1 MDMGKAGVCS
11 MAKTTQKEDDRL
23 LISAEWAR
31 VGGGFSVAP
40 AEHLVIVEDLLVRS
54 ARQAPADYRLFFVS
68 ATWLGV
74 HHHLVDMRRFGRE
87 LDALEGFD
95 SAVAGAM
102 ISVANGTAK
111 SPRLEAAERHC
122 APLDEPRPL
131 FERVAQ
137 NPLLREFA
145 RQDALPVFL
154 RWGLWQDEVS
164 LKIDAVKPVGWILGR
179 CPELRIRALVGASLE
194 GEIVE
199 ALLAES
205 RTIADLARTTKASY
219 ASAHE
224 AAGRLVAR
232 GLIER
237 LDEED
242 RRGFRLPES
251 IERWLEAYPARRSRR
266 AV

>member
-1 MDMGKAGVCS
+1 MTRMIHNP
-11 MAKTTQKEDDRL
+11 DDRL

-40 AEHLVIVEDLLVRS
+40 AEHPSVIEDLLARS
-54 ARQAPADYRLFFVS
+54 AKQAPADYRVFFVA

-87 LDALEGFD
+87 LDTLHELD

-102 ISVANGTAK
+102 ISVANQVAQ

-122 APLDEPRPL
+122 DPLREPRPL
-131 FERVAQ
+131 FDRAAQ
-137 NPLLREFA
+137 NPVLSELA
-145 RQDALPVFL
+145 QQDALPVFL

-164 LKIDAVKPVGWILGR
+164 LKIDAVKPVGWILER
-179 CPELRIRALVGASLE
+179 CPELRIRALIGASLE
-194 GEIVE
+194 GEIIE
-199 ALLAES
+199 ALLAEP
-205 RTIADLARTTKASY
+205 RTIADLARTTKATY

-224 AAGRLVAR
+224 ATARLSAR
-232 GLIER
+232 GLIMR

-242 RRGFRLPES
+242 RRGLTLPEAFAQW
-251 IERWLEAYPARRSRR
+251 IAAYPVSAPGGTRRSRR
-266 AV
+266 GV

>member
-1 MDMGKAGVCS
+1 MTKMIQNADY
-11 MAKTTQKEDDRL
+11 RL

-40 AEHLVIVEDLLVRS
+40 AEHPIVIEDLLVRS
-54 ARQAPADYRLFFVS
+54 AKQAPADYRLFFVA

-74 HHHLVDMRRFGRE
+74 HHHLVDMRRLGRE
-87 LDALEGFD
+87 LDALSELD

-102 ISVANGTAK
+102 ISVANQMAN
-111 SPRLEAAERHC
+111 SPRLAAAERHC
-122 APLDEPRPL
+122 DPLSEPRPL
-131 FERVAQ
+131 FDRVAQ

-145 RQDALPVFL
+145 RQDALPVFS

-164 LKIDAVKPVGWILGR
+164 LKGDAVKPVGWILER
-179 CPELRIRALVGASLE
+179 CPELRVRALIGASLE

-199 ALLAES
+199 ALLAEP
-205 RTIADLARTTKASY
+205 RTIADLARTTKATY

-224 AAGRLVAR
+224 AAARLVAR

-237 LDEED
+237 LDEDD
-242 RRGFRLPES
+242 RRGLTLPES
-251 IERWLEAYPARRSRR
+251 VERWIETFPASAARGG
-266 AV
+266 